1 MVKLFGLN
9 SAHNPSL
16 ERYDWIKSSL
26 AEITKTKMNG
36 NQSLQEILRQQK
48 VIFVFFS
55 ALPVFPVPELLGAIE
70 TLNSTDVKYFNSFQG
85 KFKLQWLNVSSC
97 KIKVKLTN

>member
-48 VIFVFFS
+48 VIFVFFFRS
-55 ALPVFPVPELLGAIE
+55 ARF
-70 TLNSTDVKYFNSFQG
+70 
-85 KFKLQWLNVSSC
+85 SSPRTIRSYWNINFYRC
-97 KIKVKLTN
+97 KIFQLFPG